1 MSGAEKT
8 VMGVCFDAEKDQTK
22 MIGYGWLGTIITYLF
37 LSLKLGLWNIPS
49 DSLRQPVTLP
59 CHG

>member
-22 MIGYGWLGTIITYLF
+22 MIGYGWHHH
-37 LSLKLGLWNIPS
+37 NIPIFE
-49 DSLRQPVTLP
+49 PKVGIVEYTK
-59 CHG
+59 